1 MKKIVCEYCE
11 EIIEVEDKEET
22 IYCPKCF
29 KEVNVKL
36 AEKRLP
42 IFKDKRFELANTQL
56 NVATEYEKAAQG
68 YKKVLEIE
76 PENFEA
82 IRGLILATLY
92 QSTIRE
98 SHIKS
103 THEIFKSYKSLLELL
118 PEDFDDFINKVNDE
132 VNYYVGE
139 LKDRLIDYDH
149 FYEEEGKKLF
159 YETSEEI
166 IDFKKTLVNNVN
178 SKEDKSKIQKEI
190 NELRELL
197 KKDFYVESSPFHVL
211 NTTSKEAYIPNTVF
225 KDVRKAFKQR
235 KRFRALFI
243 ASFGLMIVGILLI
256 FILSSYLVIGVPI
269 ASLGFILTLV
279 FGITYLGIERKLN

>member
-11 EIIEVEDKEET
+11 EIIEVGDNEET

-42 IFKDKRFELANTQL
+42 LFKDKRFELANTQL

-68 YKKVLEIE
+68 FKKVLEIE
-76 PENFEA
+76 PENLEA
-82 IRGLILATLY
+82 IRGLIISTLY
-92 QSTIRE
+92 QSTIRK
-98 SHIKS
+98 SHIKD

-118 PEDFDDFINKVNDE
+118 PDDFDDFINKVNDE
-132 VNYYVGE
+132 INYYLGE
-139 LKDRLIDYDH
+139 LQDRLIDYDH
-149 FYEEEGKKLF
+149 FYEDEGKKLF
-159 YETSEEI
+159 YSTSEEI

-190 NELRELL
+190 NELRDLL
-197 KKDFYVESSPFHVL
+197 KKDLYVESSPFHVL
-211 NTTSKEAYIPNTVF
+211 NTSSKEAYIPDVVF

-243 ASFGLMIVGILLI
+243 ASFGLMVVGILLI
-256 FILSSYLVIGVPI
+256 FILSSYLIIGVPI

>member
-11 EIIEVEDKEET
+11 EIIEVGDNEET

-42 IFKDKRFELANTQL
+42 LFKDKRFELANTQL

-68 YKKVLEIE
+68 FKKVLEIE

-82 IRGLILATLY
+82 IRGLIISTLY
-92 QSTIRE
+92 QSTIRK
-98 SHIKS
+98 SHIKD

-118 PEDFDDFINKVNDE
+118 PDDFDDFINKVNDE
-132 VNYYVGE
+132 INYYLGE
-139 LKDRLIDYDH
+139 LQDRLIDYDH
-149 FYEEEGKKLF
+149 FYEDEGKKLF
-159 YETSEEI
+159 YSTSEEI

-190 NELRELL
+190 NELRDLL
-197 KKDFYVESSPFHVL
+197 KKDLYVESSPFHVL
-211 NTTSKEAYIPNTVF
+211 NTSSKEAYIPDIVF

-243 ASFGLMIVGILLI
+243 ASFGLMVVGILLI
-256 FILSSYLVIGVPI
+256 FILSSYLIIGVPI